1 MLRGSKEITGL
12 PVVSIEEGEEIGK
25 VRMLIPDPHKPE
37 IIGVVIEDKEW
48 FRGAKIVTF
57 EKIFGIGESAVTVV
71 NKEQLSKVDS
81 FPEVEDVLLRG
92 ITLLGSRVLTKKGEF
107 LGRVD
112 EFYIEMDGKI
122 VAYEIDM
129 ENDVKFLPSEE
140 VLTVGKGIIIAK
152 EDAKER
158 LLTSL
163 GNPEEARIK
172 TSLESNNKNNNINIQ
187 KVEIELEKSKE
198 NKLKETKD
206 EGPTPE
212 EKNLL
217 IASAKKEVDLKKIFQ
232 ERQRK
237 YLMGKKVIKDIFA
250 RNGEILVTK
259 DTVIDEEVLDK
270 VQKEGKFLEL
280 SMSVDISG

>member
-37 IIGVVIEDKEW
+37 IIGVVIEDREW

-57 EKIFGIGESAVTVV
+57 EKIFGIGESAVTVI
-71 NKEQLSKVDS
+71 NKEQLSKVDD

-92 ITLLGSRVLTKKGEF
+92 ITLLGSKVLTKKGEL
-107 LGRVD
+107 LGQVE

-129 ENDVKFLPSEE
+129 ENDVKFLPSKE
-140 VLTVGKGIIIAK
+140 VLTVGKGIIITK
-152 EDAKER
+152 EDARGR
-158 LLTSL
+158 LLSSL
-163 GNPEEARIK
+163 SNPKENEIEPK
-172 TSLESNNKNNNINIQ
+172 VESKSKDDNIQ
-187 KVEIELEKSKE
+187 LPMESTSKNKKEKSK
-198 NKLKETKD
+198 KEVKD

-237 YLMGKKVIKDIFA
+237 YLMGKRVIKDILA
-250 RNGEILVTK
+250 RNGEILVSK
-259 DTVIDEEVLDK
+259 DTIIDEEVLDK

>member
-37 IIGVVIEDKEW
+37 IIGVVVEDKEW
-48 FRGAKIVTF
+48 FKGAKIVTF
-57 EKIFGIGESAVTVV
+57 EKIFGIGESAVTVI

-107 LGRVD
+107 LGQVD

-152 EDAKER
+152 EDAKDR
-158 LLTSL
+158 LLSSL
-163 GNPEEARIK
+163 SNPEEDKIK
-172 TSLESNNKNNNINIQ
+172 TPVESDERDSTIQ
-187 KVEIELEKSKE
+187 KTEKKAEKSKE
-198 NKLKETKD
+198 NKEKEVKD
-206 EGPTPE
+206 EGPTLE

-250 RNGEILVTK
+250 RNGEVLVAK
-259 DTVIDEEVLDK
+259 DTIIDEEILDK